1 MFPTKNRRDRLSDM
15 LNRHDRGVGRR
26 SGVVNVLSNLFRNM
40 VWDLGVTPPRWRH
53 LMDQYVSAEVANYQ
67 RSRSTDAA
75 GKNNKRDRTSIRGN
89 LNKEFLRVRMT
100 WKVFCKGMA
109 FLRLR
114 AFRVVI
120 IAMHEDGRYTEH
132 SCLVDYSTPDKPIP
146 PDELRRFLELRPE
159 LPPHTRSEMR
169 PEFTPGEFAPY
180 NPVQDDHLRELQAQ
194 HDEMPP
200 AEQLSLFESEQKEQ
214 APPTLGV

>member
-1 MFPTKNRRDRLSDM
+1 MFHKNRRDRLSDM

-40 VWDLGVTPPRWRH
+40 VWDLGVTPPRWRW
-53 LMDQYVSAEVANYQ
+53 LMDQYVSAEVAHQQ
-67 RSRSTDAA
+67 RSNTGDAE

-120 IAMHEDGRYTEH
+120 IALHEDGHYTEH
-132 SCLVDYSTPDKPIP
+132 SCLVDYSTPERPIP
-146 PDELRRFLELRPE
+146 PEELRRFLELRPE
-159 LPPHTRSEMR
+159 LPTHTRVELR
-169 PEFTPGEFAPY
+169 PEFSPNEFTPY
-180 NPVQDDHLRELQAQ
+180 NPIQDDQQRALQEQHAAQ
-194 HDEMPP
+194 APH
-200 AEQLSLFESEQKEQ
+200 EQLNLFDSAQKEQ
-214 APPTLGV
+214 VSSREDA